1 MKILVIAAHPDDEV
15 YGMGG
20 TIAKLSSL
28 KHEVHVLIVTDG
40 STAQYRNDPNIEQI
54 ITNKKEEIENC
65 ATILGIRKVH
75 FGMLPDMKL
84 DSIAHIEI
92 NKVIEDVIND
102 IKPVIVFTHFWG
114 DVNQDHRE
122 VFKSTMVATRPVCGQ
137 VVKKVYCYNVPS
149 STEWAPQ
156 IPQHVYNPTCFVDIE
171 NFIDSKKKA
180 IEAYQTEIRVYPHPR
195 SVEYV
200 NIADK
205 YMGLSCGVNSAEG
218 FIVVRDLEL
227 F

>member
-28 KHEVHVLIVTDG
+28 GYEVYLMIVTDG
-40 STAQYRNDPNIEQI
+40 SSSQYKDRENLAEIIEI
-54 ITNKKEEIENC
+54 KKQETL
-65 ATILGIRKVH
+65 ASSSLLGIKEI
-75 FGMLPDMKL
+75 FYGELPDMQL
-84 DSIAHIEI
+84 DSVPHIVV
-92 NKVIEDVIND
+92 NKAIENIVRRIQ
-102 IKPVIVFTHFWG
+102 PTIVFTHFWG

-122 VFKSTMVATRPVCGQ
+122 VFKSTMVATRPVFGQ

-156 IPQHVYNPTCFVDIE
+156 IPQYAYNPTNFVDIE
-171 NFIDSKKKA
+171 SFRDVKRMA
-180 IEAYQTEIRVYPHPR
+180 IEAYKTEIREYPHPR

-200 NIADK
+200 NTADK
-205 YMGLSCGVNSAEG
+205 YMGLSCGLNSAEG
-218 FIVVRDLEL
+218 FIVIRDLEL